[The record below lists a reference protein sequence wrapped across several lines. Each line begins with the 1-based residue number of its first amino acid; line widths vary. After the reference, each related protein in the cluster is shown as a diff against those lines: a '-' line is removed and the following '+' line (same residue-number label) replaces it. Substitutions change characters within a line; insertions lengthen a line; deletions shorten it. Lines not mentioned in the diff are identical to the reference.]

1 MNDFTE
7 DQLVQKTMADY
18 LASEHGWRVVMAW
31 NRETFGHE
39 GTFGRK
45 SDKDVVL
52 TRYLSDALLRLN
64 PGLPDM
70 AYAQALREITEIFG
84 SQSLLHI
91 NQDKYALIRDGVRVK
106 FRQNGEQRTERLRV
120 FDFERPENNDFLA
133 VRELWVRGY
142 AHRRRA
148 DIVGF
153 VNGLPLMFCE
163 LKRPDRDLRRAYA
176 ENLSDYKDTVPH
188 LFHFNAFVVLA
199 NGEEAKMGSIS
210 ADYEHFADWLKLD
223 ERDKRADM
231 LPMEALLRVVFD
243 KRRFMDLF
251 ENFILFADTA
261 NGPAKILAKNHQF
274 LGVNRAVDAVA
285 NRRALDGK
293 LGVFWHTQGSGKSF
307 SMALFTQK
315 VHRRLGGDYTFL
327 VLTDRT
333 DLDNQIYKTF
343 ASVGLANNDKDPCRA
358 GSAQELRAL
367 LGQQKKV
374 VFGMIQKFTDD
385 QAKAG
390 IYSDRDN
397 IIVVTDEAHRSQYG
411 TLALNMRKALP
422 NAAFIGF
429 TGTPLFDNDQ
439 ITKQVFG
446 AYLSTYDFQDAI
458 EDGATLPL
466 YYDAR
471 GDKLKLTGD
480 GLNEKLAEA
489 IAEAEIQDMD
499 VAAKLADDL
508 KREYHVVT
516 AEPRLKHIAQ
526 DFAWHFSSNWES
538 GKAMFVAIDKITAVR
553 MYDYITEAWQ
563 ARIAELERE
572 LAAMTD
578 DQERVF
584 RTQQI
589 AWMRETQMAVVVSD
603 EQGEVQ
609 RFKDWGL
616 DIIPHRKRMKDGFT
630 VTEQVGGREVEK
642 RLDVETAFKRDDH
655 PFRIVIVCAMWL
667 TGFDVP
673 SLSTLYLDKPLQ
685 AHTLMQA
692 IARANRVKESKSN
705 GLIVDYCG
713 ILKNLR
719 KALATFAGHTAGSG
733 PLVPGEDQPTVDP
746 LNPEEKLLEEL
757 VEAIVIVREGLRKDG
772 FGLERL
778 HDAEGFDKLKALRDA
793 KELINTNDETRKR
806 FEIGARAVFRKY
818 KSCLTFPKV
827 EAYKRDY
834 QAINYIYSALQ
845 DDKMQADTTAIIQK
859 LNEIVAEAID
869 IQPDAEDGKVFDISK
884 VNFDLLRKEF
894 AKSERKASDVQDM
907 RTVLENRLAKM
918 LAANPTL
925 GDFQDR
931 FDKII
936 AEYNKEKDK
945 NTIEA
950 TFEALIRIAADLE
963 AESQSHVALGLA
975 PEEKPV
981 FDLLIQEDLSKEEVR
996 QIKSAS
1002 IAVLQA
1008 IRRRMEEV
1016 QDIFQKQSTRDGL
1029 RQEIY
1034 DLLYDDSTGLPASK
1048 YDDEILTEKT
1058 DAVFQHFMHQFDLRD
1073 VSFTGLH
1080 Q

>member
-1 MNDFTE
+1 MHDFTE

-18 LASEHGWRVVMAW
+18 LRDVHGWRVVMAW
-31 NRETFGHE
+31 NQETYGAE

-45 SDKDVVL
+45 SDKDTVL

-70 AYAQALREITEIFG
+70 AYAQALREITDIFG

-120 FDFERPENNDFLA
+120 FDFDAVENNDFLA

-210 ADYEHFADWLKLD
+210 ADYEHYADWLKLD
-223 ERDKRADM
+223 ERDKRSDM

-358 GSAQELRAL
+358 GSAQELRTL

-429 TGTPLFDNDQ
+429 TGTPLFANDQ

-516 AEPRLKHIAQ
+516 AAPRLKHIAQ

-553 MYDYITEAWQ
+553 MYDYISEAWQ
-563 ARIAELERE
+563 ARITELERD

-692 IARANRVKESKSN
+692 IARANRVKEGKSN

-719 KALATFAGHTAGSG
+719 KALATFAGHTGGSG
-733 PLVPGEDQPTVDP
+733 PLAPGEDQPTVDP

-757 VEAIVIVREGLRKDG
+757 AEAIVIVREGLRKDG

-845 DDKMQADTTAIIQK
+845 DDKMQADTTAIIQR

-869 IQPDAEDGKVFDISK
+869 IQPDAEDDKVFDISK

-981 FDLLIQEDLSKEEVR
+981 FDLLMKEDLSKEEVR

-1034 DLLYDDSTGLPASK
+1034 DLLYDDRTGLPASK

-1058 DAVFQHFMHQFDLRD
+1058 DAVFQHFMHQFDRRAL
-1073 VSFTGLH
+1073 SLTGLH

>member
-31 NRETFGHE
+31 NRETFGPE

-52 TRYLSDALLRLN
+52 TRYLSEALLRLN

-516 AEPRLKHIAQ
+516 AAPRLKHIAQ

-563 ARIAELERE
+563 ARIVELERD
-572 LAAMTD
+572 LAGLKD
-578 DQERVF
+578 DQERVV

-609 RFKDWGL
+609 RFKDWNL

-692 IARANRVKESKSN
+692 IARANRVKEGKSN

-719 KALATFAGHTAGSG
+719 KALATFAGHTGGSG
-733 PLVPGEDQPTVDP
+733 PLAPGEDQPTVDP

-757 VEAIVIVREGLRKDG
+757 AEAIVIVREGLRKDG

-869 IQPDAEDGKVFDISK
+869 IQPDAEDDKVFDISK
-884 VNFDLLRKEF
+884 VDFDLLRKEF

-936 AEYNKEKDK
+936 ADYNKEKDK

-981 FDLLIQEDLSKEEVR
+981 FDLLMQEDLSKEEVR

-1002 IAVLQA
+1002 ITVLQA

-1058 DAVFQHFMHQFDLRD
+1058 DAVFQHFMHQFDRRAL
-1073 VSFTGLH
+1073 SLTGLH

>member
-1 MNDFTE
+1 MHDFTE

-18 LASEHGWRVVMAW
+18 LRDVHGWRVAMGW
-31 NRETFGHE
+31 NHETYGPE

-45 SDKDVVL
+45 SDKDTVL
-52 TRYLSDALLRLN
+52 TRYLSEALIRLN

-70 AYAQALREITEIFG
+70 AYQAALREITDIFG

-106 FRQNGEQRTERLRV
+106 FRQNGVQRTERLRV
-120 FDFERPENNDFLA
+120 FDFDVPENNDFLA

-163 LKRPDRDLRRAYA
+163 LKRPDRDLKRAYA

-188 LFHFNAFVVLA
+188 LFHFNAFAVLA
-199 NGEEAKMGSIS
+199 NGEAAKMGSIS
-210 ADYEHFADWLKLD
+210 ADYDHYTDWLKLD
-223 ERDKRADM
+223 ERERRDGM

-243 KRRFMDLF
+243 KARFMDLF
-251 ENFILFADTA
+251 ENYILFADTA

-274 LGVNRAVDAVA
+274 LGVNRAVDAVTD
-285 NRRALDGK
+285 RRALGGK

-315 VHRRLGGDYTFL
+315 VHRKLGGDYTFL

-343 ASVGLANNDKDPCRA
+343 ASVGLVNNDKDPCRA
-358 GSAQELRAL
+358 GSAQELRDL

-374 VFGMIQKFTDD
+374 IFGMIQKFTDD
-385 QAKAG
+385 QAMAG
-390 IYSDRDN
+390 IYSNRDN
-397 IIVVTDEAHRSQYG
+397 IIVMTDEAHRSQYG

-422 NAAFIGF
+422 NASFIGF
-429 TGTPLFDNDQ
+429 TGTPLFSNDQ

-458 EDGATLPL
+458 QDGATLPL

-471 GDKLKLTGD
+471 GDKLRLSGD
-480 GLNEKLAEA
+480 GLNEKLAAA
-489 IAEAEIQDMD
+489 IADAEITDPD
-499 VAAKLADDL
+499 VAAKLSDDL

-516 AEPRLKHIAQ
+516 AEPRLRHVAR

-538 GKAMFVAIDKITAVR
+538 GKAMFVAIDKVTAVR
-553 MYDYITEAWQ
+553 MYNYIAESWQ
-563 ARIAELERE
+563 ARIADLEKD
-572 LAAMTD
+572 LARITD
-578 DQERVF
+578 DQERVIWV
-584 RTQQI
+584 QQI
-589 AWMRETQMAVVVSD
+589 DWMRKTEMAVVVSD
-603 EQGEVQ
+603 EQNEV
-609 RFKDWGL
+609 RKFKDWGL
-616 DIIPHRKRMKDGFT
+616 DIIPHRKRMKDGFA
-630 VTEQVGGREVEK
+630 VKEMVGGREVEK

-692 IARANRVKESKSN
+692 IARANRVKEGKNN

-719 KALATFAGHTAGSG
+719 KALATFAGHTGGNG
-733 PLVPGEDQPTVDP
+733 PLGGTEGDPVVDP
-746 LNPEEKLLEEL
+746 LNPEEALLAEL
-757 VEAIVIVREGLRKDG
+757 AEAILIVREALRSEG
-772 FGLERL
+772 FGLERM
-778 HDAEGFDKLKALRDA
+778 HAQSGFEKLKALKDA
-793 KELINTNDETRKR
+793 KELINANDESRKR
-806 FEIGARAVFRKY
+806 FEISTRAVFRKY
-818 KSCLTFPKV
+818 KSCLTFSQV
-827 EAYKRDY
+827 ENFKADY
-834 QAINYIYSALQ
+834 QAINYIYSSLQ
-845 DDKMQADTTAIIQK
+845 DDKMAADTSAIIQK
-859 LNEIVAEAID
+859 LNAIVAEAID
-869 IQPDAEDGKVFDISK
+869 IRPDDENDKVFDISK

-894 AKSERKASDVQDM
+894 AKSERKASDVQDL
-907 RTVLENRLAKM
+907 RTVLQERLAKM

-925 GDFQDR
+925 NDFQDR
-931 FDKII
+931 FDKIVT
-936 AEYNKEKDK
+936 EYNKEKDK

-950 TFEALIRIAADLE
+950 TFEALMRIAADLE
-963 AESQSHVALGLA
+963 AEAQSHVALGLTQ
-975 PEEKPV
+975 EQKPV
-981 FDLLIQEDLSKEEVR
+981 FDLLMREDLSKEEIR
-996 QIKSAS
+996 QIKSVS
-1002 IAVLQA
+1002 VEILKA
-1008 IRRRMEEV
+1008 IQRRMEEV
-1016 QDIFQKQSTRDGL
+1016 QDVFQKQSTRDGL
-1029 RQEIY
+1029 LQEIY
-1034 DLLYDDSTGLPASK
+1034 DLLYDDRTGLPASK
-1048 YDDEILTEKT
+1048 YDDNTLTEKT
-1058 DAVFQHFMHQFDLRD
+1058 DALFQYFMNQFDIG
-1073 VSFTGLH
+1073 SAASSHAGH
-1080 Q
+1080 